1 MLAARNPN
9 VARAPKPSKV
19 PSTPWSSIVKKGAL
33 RQPPPETPHL
43 SADLGAVALATPAP
57 AAAPAAAALV
67 VAAAAPAPAD
77 CRASRARRNRARRR
91 RARRRRASGD
101 RAADD
106 GGRPALRGPAGA
118 AGAAGA
124 AATDPPAPP
133 ADPPAAPPSP
143 APKPRPARA
152 AASPAKRS
160 PPKSPPEPAA
170 GGGRTAK
177 PLLKKQATGPRHHE
191 HHRHHH
197 HHHRQPQHRRR
208 EAAAPPAPPPPPPPP
223 PPCDFGGRWAPLS
236 LPGGGAMAALDAA
249 VGAFV
254 EGERAAAR
262 RADGAM
268 AALMAAVEAE
278 ARALWPGASV
288 AAFGSRATELASG
301 ASDLD
306 LVVVGV
312 PELDQ
317 FAGASPDSQLRLLAE
332 LAPRLAAIP
341 GVASAALQKSSV
353 PVVAVVADAPAADAA
368 ADAADAAAA
377 PAPAAAR
384 LRVDV
389 SLQTAQHSGLVAA
402 EHVRCLHACLPAL
415 APIVVVLKALLNRHH
430 LKSAFTGGLSSYAL
444 TVMVARFLLHHQAF
458 FAWPGADADGAGE
471 RDGDADG
478 GAGPKLPLVVAGGA
492 AAGAIGGGAAARV
505 HALLRRRLFPRRP
518 RRRRRPRRVGRRR
531 AVRRRLRP
539 PRLRRARPL

>member
-1 MLAARNPN
+1 
-9 VARAPKPSKV
+9 
-19 PSTPWSSIVKKGAL
+19 
-33 RQPPPETPHL
+33 
-43 SADLGAVALATPAP
+43 
-57 AAAPAAAALV
+57 
-67 VAAAAPAPAD
+67 
-77 CRASRARRNRARRR
+77 
-91 RARRRRASGD
+91 
-101 RAADD
+101 
-106 GGRPALRGPAGA
+106 
-118 AGAAGA
+118 
-124 AATDPPAPP
+124 
-133 ADPPAAPPSP
+133 
-143 APKPRPARA
+143 
-152 AASPAKRS
+152 
-160 PPKSPPEPAA
+160 
-170 GGGRTAK
+170 
-177 PLLKKQATGPRHHE
+177 
-191 HHRHHH
+191 
-197 HHHRQPQHRRR
+197 
-208 EAAAPPAPPPPPPPP
+208 
-223 PPCDFGGRWAPLS
+223 
-236 LPGGGAMAALDAA
+236 MAALDAA
-249 VGAFV
+249 VGGFV

-268 AALMAAVEAE
+268 AALMAAVETE

-353 PVVAVVADAPAADAA
+353 PVVAVVADAPAADAPA
-368 ADAADAAAA
+368 ADAAA

-478 GAGPKLPLVVAGGA
+478 DAGPKLPLVVAA
-492 AAGAIGGGAAARV
+492 AAPPPAPSVGSLLLACMHFYADVFSPADHAVGVGRGASGCVELCDAGFVHRGCGALAHFDAHPLLVCDPTMPANNVGKSAYKASQIQRVLRAAAAA
-505 HALLRRRLFPRRP
+505 ALRAAAPRAAADDD
-518 RRRRRPRRVGRRR
+518 G
-531 AVRRRLRP
+531 AP
-539 PRLRRARPL
+539 PLPPLPAEAIVEALIAARPE